1 MSKIFTKI
9 DEDLI
14 SRDKYWHEDS
24 ELVELRLASLSL
36 ESDHYISSKFN
47 IDAKQ
52 YEFVYVIYPGL
63 TMVGVIVNQDW
74 KTLVDPFYL
83 NPNQQTNSIDFLGL
97 EGITGAIPSSQN
109 TVLLNDSSLIIK
121 PGKIALS
128 VMQQYLRQIKVSY
141 DFRTKSPTDLHE
153 DYLKMQEALKA
164 EDDLAVQE
172 YEKNRKRMDLDE
184 GIEVNQELKVS
195 EGVLTNSN

>member
-14 SRDKYWHEDS
+14 SRDKYWHEDP
-24 ELVELRLASLSL
+24 ELIELRSDSLTL

-47 IDAKQ
+47 IGSNQ
-52 YEFVYVIYPGL
+52 YEFVYVIYPGI
-63 TMVGVIVNQDW
+63 TMVGVLVNQDHS
-74 KTLVDPFYL
+74 TLVDPFYL
-83 NPNQQTNSIDFLGL
+83 NPNPQTNSIDFLGL

-109 TVLLNDSSLIIK
+109 TVLLNDSSLILR

-153 DYLKMQEALKA
+153 DWFKMQEALKA
-164 EDDLAVQE
+164 EDEAALQMYKANKNNTKNDDQVTSTNDL
-172 YEKNRKRMDLDE
+172 KISE
-184 GIEVNQELKVS
+184 GI
-195 EGVLTNSN
+195 LTHSN